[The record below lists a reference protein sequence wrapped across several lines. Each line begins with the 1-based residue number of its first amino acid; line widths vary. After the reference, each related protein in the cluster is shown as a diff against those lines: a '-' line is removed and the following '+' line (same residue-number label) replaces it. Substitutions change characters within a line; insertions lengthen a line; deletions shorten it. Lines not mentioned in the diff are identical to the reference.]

1 MNRINRYIRTAA
13 VGAAMIAAAGTCS
26 AAPQSNVKVT
36 ASIDSS
42 MVLMGKRSVITIA
55 TTLPSQLAGG
65 AELLLPSDTLVKN
78 VEIVRVNLT
87 DSIGRG
93 DLVELRHQLVIQSF
107 DSGMYALPPVRMR
120 VGNDTAL
127 SNHLVMK
134 VIPVPVDTLQ
144 GKIHDYAGVADPGRH
159 FLDFIPQK
167 LYYWTMWLL
176 LALVVAGMAYYG
188 YYRFYRR
195 PKKRAKEIVVIPP
208 YDEAVSALDNLK
220 SRSLC
225 EKGHE
230 KEFYTRLTDILRHYL
245 DRRFGISAMEMTSA
259 EILQHLGRNPETKP
273 TRSQMK
279 EILSMADFV
288 KFAKVRPMPDDNART
303 LASAYDFLELTKP
316 RQEETTDGNPEADK
330 TTPSNKSTKK

>member
-55 TTLPSQLAGG
+55 TTLPSKLAGG

-78 VEIVRVNLT
+78 VEIVGVNLT

-107 DSGMYALPPVRMR
+107 DSGMYALPPLRMR

-208 YDEAVSALDNLK
+208 YDESVSALDNLK

-230 KEFYTRLTDILRHYL
+230 KEFYTRLTDILRVYL
-245 DRRFGISAMEMTSA
+245 HGRFGINAMEMTSTQIRHMLNSNA
-259 EILQHLGRNPETKP
+259 EAKLSKENMERVLET
-273 TRSQMK
+273 
-279 EILSMADFV
+279 ADFV
-288 KFAKVRPMPDDNART
+288 KFAKVRPLPDDNIRAFN
-303 LASAYDFLELTKP
+303 SAMQFVEDTKP
-316 RQEETTDGNPEADK
+316 KTEPEETPEGENETE
-330 TTPSNKSTKK
+330 TTTQNHK